1 MNKNI
6 IKIISI
12 KDPRNQTTLDFR
24 YFYQDSYSLLDG
36 IIHPLQDFPFEPS
49 ETSMEKSKVRWH
61 EGNRGGILKTLVKMH
76 YFSKTSK
83 RCPVRRVSFI
93 VVYINLPR
101 SLVHK
106 FRPLYSSCT
115 TTVDSGILELNLI
128 PSTYIEALSF
138 IFVQLSRHAGSRGVR
153 ASLGS
158 RGCL

>member
-1 MNKNI
+1 
-6 IKIISI
+6 
-12 KDPRNQTTLDFR
+12 
-24 YFYQDSYSLLDG
+24 
-36 IIHPLQDFPFEPS
+36 
-49 ETSMEKSKVRWH
+49 
-61 EGNRGGILKTLVKMH
+61 MH

-158 RGCL
+158 RGCLQVLKAFILCHDNFLLLRLFLPLPPPFFSGGEKKGKRERRKRKFFDRYLCPRNFRPE